1 MLFVQLYTVPA
12 TDPERTVAGTTSPL
26 QTTWFVGSFAVG
38 TVLTVIAK
46 VTGVPAQ
53 PLAEGVTVI
62 VPEILAF
69 VVLVAVNAVM
79 SPFPLA
85 GKPMSVFEFVQA

>member
-1 MLFVQLYTVPA
+1 MLNDWGLPIH
-12 TDPERTVAGTTSPL
+12 P
-26 QTTWFVGSFAVG
+26 FA
-38 TVLTVIAK
+38 L
-46 VTGVPAQ
+46 
-53 PLAEGVTVI
+53 GVTVT

>member
-1 MLFVQLYTVPA
+1 MLNDWGLPIH
-12 TDPERTVAGTTSPL
+12 P
-26 QTTWFVGSFAVG
+26 FA
-38 TVLTVIAK
+38 L
-46 VTGVPAQ
+46 
-53 PLAEGVTVI
+53 GVTVT

-85 GKPMSVFEFVQA
+85 GKPMSVFEFVLELHLM